1 MKRESKKYME
11 VQTNYGKHLCL
22 FELDDKEGYIVTVPG
37 LPGTITWGKTI
48 SQAKKMAQEA
58 IELCVECFVRKASTL
73 KKKGAPREFV
83 KQTSA

>member
-1 MKRESKKYME
+1 ME

-37 LPGTITWGKTI
+37 LPGTVTWGKTI
-48 SQAKKMAQEA
+48 AEAKKMAQEA
-58 IELCVECFVRKASTL
+58 IELCIECFVRRAPTF